1 MLALPKIHLNE
12 LQTGWGLT
20 EHLVFDLRMVEN
32 FFEFFFFKKREGIWK
47 EILVKLC
54 TYHNN

>member
-1 MLALPKIHLNE
+1 

-32 FFEFFFFKKREGIWK
+32 FFEFFFFKKKRRNLERNFG
-47 EILVKLC
+47 EIMYLS
-54 TYHNN
+54 

>member
-1 MLALPKIHLNE
+1 LNE

-32 FFEFFFFKKREGIWK
+32 FFEFFFSKKREGIWK